1 MLVPWKSNIS
11 PAWRLKVVDEA
22 GTPIKR
28 LCVTENW
35 VDPTFKFFD
44 LEQDFWT
51 DNDGYVN
58 FPERNTWRNGLM
70 VLATP
75 FLDWAVH
82 NKKDYDAV
90 AFGWGRY
97 QGGTVQYNRGAPLP
111 AELVMRE
118 KPVPH
123 K

>member
-1 MLVPWKSNIS
+1 MLVPWKSNIA
-11 PAWRLKVVDEA
+11 PAWRLKIVDEA
-22 GTPIKR
+22 GAPIRR
-28 LCVTENW
+28 LCISENW
-35 VDPTFKFFD
+35 VDPTFKFFE
-44 LEQDFWT
+44 LEEDFWT
-51 DNDGYVN
+51 DDDGYVN

-75 FLDWAVH
+75 FFDWALR

-97 QGGTVQYNRGAPLP
+97 QGGTAQYNRGAPLP
-111 AELVMRE
+111 VELVMRE